1 MSYDVVLAAAIAL
14 VVLIYVGF
22 GASGYVIRKL
32 VGRREWKAPSFFRFL
47 ARYVLVFGILLGL
60 EVLVLWLSPA
70 LHVMLRNSVAAV
82 VGGVLHLTGTDASV
96 AGPIVSVGSPSLL
109 FDVSAAC
116 LGGVLFWVY
125 LALVSAE
132 TRATRGQRLKAVFV
146 GLAILF
152 AFNILRITVSVY
164 LEGVAG
170 LRVHDYFYLLNT
182 LVVLLVWAGWVR
194 TLKASPQAH
203 RGSAST

>member
-1 MSYDVVLAAAIAL
+1 MSYETVLAAAIAI
-14 VVLIYVGF
+14 VLLAYVAF

-32 VGRREWKAPSFFRFL
+32 LDGREWGPRNFVKFL
-47 ARYVLVFGILLGL
+47 ARYSLIFGLFLGL
-60 EVLVLWLSPA
+60 EVFLLWSVPT
-70 LHVMLRNSVAAV
+70 LHNAMRDTVASA
-82 VGGVLHLTGTDASV
+82 VGGLLRLVGAEATV
-96 AGPIVSVGSPSLL
+96 AGPRISVGASSPL

-132 TRATRGQRLKAVFV
+132 TRATRGQRLKGIFI
-146 GLAILF
+146 GLAILV

-170 LRVHDYFYLLNT
+170 LRVHDYFYLLNM

-194 TLKASPQAH
+194 TLRATSETLGSTASP
-203 RGSAST
+203 